1 MKISKTLFC
10 TILNTVRNH
19 DEMIEKVDSI
29 LHTDMYE
36 LYNVMTPIFDAIECD
51 EGYVWSDGVFD
62 ALWDRDIPVDKVYD
76 IITEYQ
82 KDDGNKRADL
92 VEDI

>member
-36 LYNVMTPIFDAIECD
+36 LYNVMTPIFDAIE
-51 EGYVWSDGVFD
+51 
-62 ALWDRDIPVDKVYD
+62 
-76 IITEYQ
+76 
-82 KDDGNKRADL
+82 
-92 VEDI
+92 